1 VKPSLF
7 LGLGARATLGRV
19 DLKRLGIVADTHGE
33 LLPDVR
39 EVLSA
44 CDVDLILHAGDI
56 GGVRVLEDLEDLA
69 PVVAVAG
76 NGDEPLYHRLTWDL
90 RLHLAERRILLC
102 HWYDNYGK
110 IHPRYDRILREWEP
124 DALIYGH
131 THEAVAERRGSTLFL
146 NPGYAGPPGD
156 ARTRSVATLDLTT
169 FEPRIHALS

>member
-1 VKPSLF
+1 VE
-7 LGLGARATLGRV
+7 
-19 DLKRLGIVADTHGE
+19 LKRLGIVADTHGE
-33 LLPDVR
+33 LLPDVVER
-39 EVLSA
+39 LAAER
-44 CDVDLILHAGDI
+44 VDLILHAGDI
-56 GGVRVLEDLEDLA
+56 GGAHVLEGLEDLA

-110 IHPRYDRILREWEP
+110 IHPRYDRIVREWEP
-124 DALIYGH
+124 HALIYGH
-131 THEAVAERRGSTLFL
+131 THEALAEQRGPTLFL

-169 FEPRIHALS
+169 VEARIHALS